1 MNQTANRPAGSTAS
15 RKIAFNYSADFG
27 ALAAGANSLV
37 YPVIFDSDS
46 VFECTTR
53 QAVINAS
60 SQAEVNLVSGVH
72 YNDVYCT
79 LYNTE
84 VGRYLTNGEVPIVNI
99 FGTSQY
105 PNILPASY
113 WFMRRSVL
121 EVVIYNRSLIDLDQ
135 VQLMFSGIKH
145 TAQGV

>member
-15 RKIAFNYSADFG
+15 RKIAFNYTADFES
-27 ALAAGANSLV
+27 LAAGAISSV

-60 SQAEVNLVSGVH
+60 SESTVNILAGVH

-84 VGRYLTNGEVPIVNI
+84 VGRYLTNGEVPVVNI

-121 EVVIYNRSLIDLDQ
+121 EVVIYNRSSINLDQ
-135 VQLMFSGIKH
+135 IQLMFSGIKH
-145 TAQGV
+145 TTQGV